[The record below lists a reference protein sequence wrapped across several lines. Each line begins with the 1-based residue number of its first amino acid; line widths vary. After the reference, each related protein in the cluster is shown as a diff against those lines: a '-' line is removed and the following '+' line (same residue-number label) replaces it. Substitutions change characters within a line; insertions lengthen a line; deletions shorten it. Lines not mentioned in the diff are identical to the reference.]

1 MTARGKPL
9 VLGLM
14 LGIGLAG
21 LVGCR
26 PAKEASATAEAQ
38 VEARPDATATAD
50 VDRRATLALKQDL
63 VTRFPQNSPT
73 AKVEAGLIK
82 DGYSCGPN
90 PMKADERAC
99 LKAVRKGACEENTIV
114 RSKPY
119 LPEKAQFIRICE
131 IAK

>member
-1 MTARGKPL
+1 MIASPKQL

-14 LGIGLAG
+14 LGLAQAG
-21 LVGCR
+21 LVGCK
-26 PAKEASATAEAQ
+26 PAKEAQAAAEAQ
-38 VEARPDATATAD
+38 VEAHPDATATAD

-73 AKVEAGLIK
+73 GEVEAGLAK

-114 RSKPY
+114 RSQPY

-131 IAK
+131 ITK